1 MLGASLHTD
10 ERDKDGHDPA
20 RRLGLGALGLAG
32 VAVLAVL
39 VWQGV
44 MAHGTPDPTVRHLDR
59 TAVVLDTAILVL
71 REGLEAIL
79 VLAAITASF
88 VGAQASYRK
97 PVALGAGLSLLASV
111 ATWFGAVALLDAV
124 SAPALDIQAATGL
137 LAVVVLLVV
146 MNWFFHKV
154 YWTGWISHHNKRR
167 RRLLDLGGDAQSR
180 LLLGLGL
187 LGFTAI
193 YREGFEIVLFLQT
206 LRLQAGSA
214 IVLQGV
220 ALGVAFT
227 AVVGA
232 LTFVAHHRLPYKRML
247 VLTGVMI
254 GFVLVVMV
262 GESAQEVQ
270 QAGWLSTTPVGL
282 PIPAWMGMWF
292 AAFPTVEGL
301 AAQALAAIVV
311 IGSYVVAEDLR
322 VRRPRRRGET
332 PAYHPERAAAQHEVE
347 ARG

>member
-1 MLGASLHTD
+1 MGTRQTDKRDD
-10 ERDKDGHDPA
+10 ERDKDERAPL
-20 RRLGLGALGLAG
+20 RTLGLGALGLVG

-44 MAHGTPDPTVRHLDR
+44 TAHGTPDPTVRHLDR

-88 VGAQASYRK
+88 VGAQASFRT

-111 ATWFGAVALLDAV
+111 ATWFAAVALLDAV

-154 YWTGWISHHNKRR
+154 YWTGWISHHTTRR
-167 RRLLDLGGDAQSR
+167 RRLLALGGDARSR

-220 ALGVAFT
+220 ALGLAFT

-247 VLTGVMI
+247 VLTGVLI

-282 PIPAWMGMWF
+282 PIPDWMGVWF
-292 AAFPTVEGL
+292 ATFPNVEGL
-301 AAQALAAIVV
+301 AAQALAAAVV
-311 IGSYVVAEDLR
+311 IGSYMVAEDLR

-332 PAYHPERAAAQHEVE
+332 PAHRPELHPVGER
-347 ARG
+347 G